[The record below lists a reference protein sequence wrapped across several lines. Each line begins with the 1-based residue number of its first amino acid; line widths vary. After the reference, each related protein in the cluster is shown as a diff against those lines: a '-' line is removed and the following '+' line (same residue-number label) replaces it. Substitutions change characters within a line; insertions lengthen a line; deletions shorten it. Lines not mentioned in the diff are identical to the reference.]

1 MYPHFR
7 PTLSSVFK
15 GARPRPDYMAKAVAR
30 AEEEI
35 EREGVEDSLRAYMRR
50 KRGCTENWV
59 EGIMRSSEPQTVDV
73 VLRELGR
80 EFQSLNGGRHLQLA
94 VPWSKVR
101 RDDDRR

>member
-1 MYPHFR
+1 MYRHFR
-7 PTLSSVFK
+7 PTLSTVFK

-35 EREGVEDSLRAYMRR
+35 EREWVEDSLRAYMRR

-59 EGIMRSSEPQTVDV
+59 RGIMRSSEPQTVDL

-80 EFQSLNGGRHLQLA
+80 EFQSLNGGRYLQLA
-94 VPWSKVR
+94 VQWNKVR
-101 RDDDRR
+101 TGDD